1 MTKAEFFA
9 QLEQAITHL
18 PKDTREDI
26 LRYFTEQFEDLTE
39 EGMTEAEAVAALG
52 DFREAFDSLQADTS
66 APQNEGTPETAAHT
80 EHRIFTAEHL
90 PPRIRLTEKNCG
102 VEILPSPDGRLWV
115 EYDIT
120 RFTEVTVSCDANC
133 FTYTAREIPRF
144 FCIQFQRRKPTRL
157 YLPQGYRPTMEIQT
171 SNAPVR
177 AADISCADALFH
189 TQNSS
194 ILLTNLTAD
203 DLTVKTCN
211 SPAKAEHI
219 TAKKLTVKTANA
231 SLRAAYLTAGE
242 MQLNTTNGS
251 LAAEHIT
258 ADSLDASTA
267 NGKIIAEHLTVPT
280 VTLTT
285 SNGKISLENADV
297 QHVNLSTFNAGIH
310 AILPGTAAD
319 YGISTVTS
327 TAIHS
332 LRSAGAARSLNAK
345 TFNGKLDITFVGEQ

>member
-1 MTKAEFFA
+1 MTKVEFFT

-18 PKDTREDI
+18 PQDTREDI

-39 EGMTEAEAVAALG
+39 EGLTEAEAVAALG
-52 DFREAFDSLQADTS
+52 DFREAFDSLQAETA
-66 APQNEGTPETAAHT
+66 APQEEAPETASRT
-80 EHRIFTAEHL
+80 ERRTFTAAHL
-90 PPRIRLTEKNCG
+90 PPCIRLTEKNCG

-115 EYDIT
+115 EYSIT
-120 RFTEVTVSCDANC
+120 RFIEVTVSCDANC

-144 FCIQFQRRKPTRL
+144 FGIHIQNRKPTRL
-157 YLPQGYRPTMEIQT
+157 YLPHGYLPAMEIQT
-171 SNAPVR
+171 SNAPIR

-194 ILLTNLTAD
+194 ILLANLTAD

-219 TAKKLTVKTANA
+219 TAKKLTVK
-231 SLRAAYLTAGE
+231 
-242 MQLNTTNGS
+242 
-251 LAAEHIT
+251 
-258 ADSLDASTA
+258 TA

-297 QHVNLSTFNAGIH
+297 QHVTLSTFNAGIN

-327 TAIHS
+327 TAV
-332 LRSAGAARSLNAK
+332 RSVQTAGASRSLNAK
-345 TFNGKLDITFVGEQ
+345 TFNGKLNITFAGEQ

>member
-1 MTKAEFFA
+1 MTKVEFFT

-18 PKDTREDI
+18 PQDTREDI
-26 LRYFTEQFEDLTE
+26 FRYFTEQFEDLTE

-52 DFREAFDSLQADTS
+52 DFREAFDSLQAETA
-66 APQNEGTPETAAHT
+66 APQEEAPETASHT
-80 EHRIFTAEHL
+80 ERRTFTAAHL

-157 YLPQGYRPTMEIQT
+157 YLPHGYLPAMEIQT
-171 SNAPVR
+171 SNAPIR

-194 ILLTNLTAD
+194 ILLANLTAD
-203 DLTVKTCN
+203 DLTAKTCN

-267 NGKIIAEHLTVPT
+267 NGKITAEHLTIPT
-280 VTLTT
+280 VTLTS
-285 SNGKISLENADV
+285 SNGKISLENAAV
-297 QHVNLSTFNAGIH
+297 QHVNLSTFNAGIN

-345 TFNGKLDITFVGEQ
+345 TFNGKLNITFAGEQ